1 MRVVSVWSAA
11 LLLTV
16 MTLVASAATGGGPV
30 AQQEPVD
37 QQAPGPWVHVEISGD
52 SRQNMNLNLPLAAI
66 EAMIA
71 LAPDTIV
78 QDGQLRLGSES
89 EVPVAAIRAMWQEL
103 REVGETE
110 FVTMEYER
118 QDVRI
123 AREGDSILVDVSDR
137 DGDGSEAVRVEVP
150 VPVVD
155 ALLSADGDTLDVR
168 AALEELSALSGELVR
183 VIEADSHIRIWIDE
197 SPTQ

>member
-16 MTLVASAATGGGPV
+16 MTLVASAATSGGPV

-37 QQAPGPWVHVEISGD
+37 QQAPEPWVHVEISGD
-52 SRQNMNLNLPLAAI
+52 SRQNMNLNLRLAAI

-103 REVGETE
+103 REVGDTE
-110 FVTMEYER
+110 FVTMEHER

-123 AREGDSILVDVSDR
+123 AREGDTILVDVSDR

-168 AALEELSALSGELVR
+168 AALEELSALGGELVR